1 MFFVVFFYKKV
12 TEENGGEGDE
22 KTETVEEWLKNET
35 RGEETEMGGW
45 RRGRDEGGGGGGG
58 GEVRDGAQS
67 CHFTTGEMN
76 DFLPLDT
83 GP

>member
-1 MFFVVFFYKKV
+1 MKK
-12 TEENGGEGDE
+12 EEI
-22 KTETVEEWLKNET
+22 KTESEREGRKDVKPKKKQ
-35 RGEETEMGGW
+35 GEKRKGDRDGRLE
-45 RRGRDEGGGGGGG
+45 RRRWGGGGGWG
-58 GEVRDGAQS
+58 VRDGAQS